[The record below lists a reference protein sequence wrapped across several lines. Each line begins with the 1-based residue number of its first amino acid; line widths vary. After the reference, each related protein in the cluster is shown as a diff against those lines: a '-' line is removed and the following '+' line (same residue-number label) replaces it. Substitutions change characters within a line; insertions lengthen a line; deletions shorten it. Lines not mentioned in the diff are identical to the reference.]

1 MRRVRRRVCWT
12 YTRPSIN
19 HPESHSRANDA
30 AKISHVNTTWIGIC
44 CTRIAMPRNRSRR
57 YLVMCAAN
65 YSRERII
72 CANTCVAT
80 SANRHENVTISVH
93 TATNHFMDLRCSSE
107 YDSLM
112 NIELLNSYLP
122 LTDIAFSSIHI
133 RTHTG
138 EKPFPCD
145 LCEKSFP
152 SNGALRKHRRSHTGE
167 KPYACTMV

>member
-19 HPESHSRANDA
+19 HRESHSRANDA
-30 AKISHVNTTWIGIC
+30 AKISHVNTIWIGIC

-72 CANTCVAT
+72 CANTCVVT
-80 SANRHENVTISVH
+80 SANHQENETISVR

-107 YDSLM
+107 YRSIWIDDGYSIAKFL
-112 NIELLNSYLP
+112 IYRYCVFQHSHSY
-122 LTDIAFSSIHI
+122 SY
-133 RTHTG
+133 R
-138 EKPFPCD
+138 
-145 LCEKSFP
+145 
-152 SNGALRKHRRSHTGE
+152 
-167 KPYACTMV
+167 